1 MFMNC
6 GFSPIPSGCPGK
18 HGGRQ
23 TGWSLHSRPSKSLP
37 PTHRK
42 FFKEPDR
49 YRATTSLF
57 LVNKSPTF
65 LGHGDKVGD
74 VMLAGGGR
82 APVDLEV
89 PGLEDLLYLVLAQ
102 GLLQV
107 AGDELLLL
115 SRAEL
120 AFSGDHHDGGQQAA

>member
-1 MFMNC
+1 MVTSQPAF
-6 GFSPIPSGCPGK
+6 K
-18 HGGRQ
+18 
-23 TGWSLHSRPSKSLP
+23 KSA
-37 PTHRK
+37 TYTQK
-42 FFKEPDR
+42 NYKEPDTGR
-49 YRATTSLF
+49 YFATSLF

-74 VMLAGGGR
+74 VRLAGGGR

>member
-1 MFMNC
+1 MEV
-6 GFSPIPSGCPGK
+6 GK
-18 HGGRQ
+18 QDGHFTAGLQ
-23 TGWSLHSRPSKSLP
+23 KVCHLHTEKILKSLIG
-37 PTHRK
+37 T
-42 FFKEPDR
+42 

-74 VMLAGGGR
+74 VRLAGGGR

-120 AFSGDHHDGGQQAA
+120 VFSRDHHDGGQQAA

>member
-1 MFMNC
+1 MVTSQPAF
-6 GFSPIPSGCPGK
+6 K
-18 HGGRQ
+18 
-23 TGWSLHSRPSKSLP
+23 KSA
-37 PTHRK
+37 TYTRK
-42 FFKEPDR
+42 NYKEPDR
-49 YRATTSLF
+49 YLATSLF

-74 VMLAGGGR
+74 VRLAGGGR